1 MQDVAREEGS
11 PISREHPAVSLQ
23 LKIFQ
28 EKGRTGL
35 EGEARHP
42 RREKGLESFVGS
54 GLIEE

>member
-11 PISREHPAVSLQ
+11 PISREHPAMSLQ

-35 EGEARHP
+35 EGLDTPDERKDWSPSWARA
-42 RREKGLESFVGS
+42 
-54 GLIEE
+54 